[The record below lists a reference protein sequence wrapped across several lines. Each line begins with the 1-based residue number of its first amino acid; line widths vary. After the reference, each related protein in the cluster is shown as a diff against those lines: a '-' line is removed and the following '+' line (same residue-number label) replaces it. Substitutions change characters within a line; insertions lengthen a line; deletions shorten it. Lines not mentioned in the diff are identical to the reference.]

1 MEEKM
6 PDHLFVGK
14 SVPRT
19 IEADKVTGKAVYID
33 DLKRPGMLYGKILYS
48 NHAHARIKSIDIFK
62 AKQLEGVRTVLTG
75 QDIPDVRVGFLKD
88 QTVLKKDV
96 VRQYRDEVAA
106 VAAISPEIAE
116 EAISLIKVEYE
127 KLPAVFDPFEA
138 MKQESSLVHE
148 IDARGRP
155 LKSNILPLPW
165 KFETGDMEQAREDS
179 VYTSKDTVSTTWV
192 NQCCMGTSGCIAEFD
207 QNSNLTLYDQT
218 NVIFGHIGRITE
230 YFSQI
235 GLRGKK
241 IRVVNPVVGGSF
253 GTKLDTDIYE
263 FIAIQLA
270 LKTKKPVRV
279 LFDREEEFK
288 ALPPRQPAV
297 FTIEQGCDKEG
308 KLIFRHC
315 EAILDN
321 GAYTSWGATTPS
333 VMMMPMSSLYR
344 VPNVYFKAT
353 CVYTN
358 NIYAQAMRG
367 YGNPQATFAVETS
380 MDTLAEEA
388 GIDPAEFRLINRNRP
403 GDQTPMKLKITSCG
417 LEECIKAVKE
427 KLNWDEKQG
436 KQNGRGV
443 GMASLIHV
451 AGGARVTKSDGHGI
465 MIKLDEYGHVD
476 VIESGTDQG
485 QGSPTV
491 ISQIVAEALGVRP
504 EDVFL
509 TFGDTALALWDAG
522 THASRHTFMAG
533 NAAIGACAKAKRQ
546 ILEMAVDLMPKIIKM
561 GLKRKKRKDPEFVEP
576 DLDFGLI
583 ANPEDLDI
591 RDRMIFPKKEPDHP
605 YFNLPLAQILQNGLL
620 VGTGQSKVVMAEEFY
635 DPPTEMLNWE
645 MKGNLSMTY
654 AFGASGVEVE
664 VDEQTGEVKILNL
677 IAAHDVGK
685 AMNPTLLLGQIYG
698 AAYTGVGYGLTE
710 EIKVRNGRV
719 MNPSFRD
726 YQMLTAM
733 DVVPIEVVIIEPIDE
748 AGPYGAKGVGEPGLV
763 PTAPA
768 IDNAVYDAVGVRIT
782 DLPITPEKI
791 LTALK
796 EKK

>member
-1 MEEKM
+1 M
-6 PDHLFVGK
+6 PDNLFVGK
-14 SVPRT
+14 SIPRT
-19 IEADKVTGKAVYID
+19 IESDKVTGKAVYIN

-48 NHAHARIKSIDIFK
+48 THVHARIKRIDTSR
-62 AKQLEGVRTVLTG
+62 AERLQGVRAVLTG

-96 VRQYRDEVAA
+96 VRQFRDEVAA

-116 EAISLIKVEYE
+116 EALSLIEVEYE
-127 KLPAVFDPFEA
+127 NLPAVFDPFEA
-138 MKQESSLVHE
+138 MKEGAPLIHE
-148 IDARGRP
+148 TDARGRP
-155 LKSNILPLPW
+155 VKSNILPLPW
-165 KFETGDMEQAREDS
+165 KFAVGDMEQARKDAAYITKDS
-179 VYTSKDTVSTTWV
+179 VSTTWI

-207 QNSNLTLYDQT
+207 QNNHLTLYDQT
-218 NVIFGHIGRITE
+218 NVIFGHISRISE
-230 YFSQI
+230 YFERI
-235 GLRGKK
+235 GLAGKK

-270 LKTKKPVRV
+270 LKTRKPVKII
-279 LFDREEEFK
+279 FDREEEFR

-297 FTIEQGCDKEG
+297 FTIEQGCDREG
-308 KLIFRHC
+308 RLIFRHC

-333 VMMMPMSSLYR
+333 VMIMPMSSLYR

-380 MDTLAEEA
+380 MDSLAEAA
-388 GIDPAEFRLINRNRP
+388 GIDPAEFRFINRNRP
-403 GDQTPMKLKITSCG
+403 GDETPMKLKITSCG
-417 LEECIKAVKE
+417 LEECITAVKE
-427 KLNWDEKQG
+427 KLQWDQKRG
-436 KQNGRGV
+436 KQKGRGM

-465 MIKLDEYGHVD
+465 MVKLDEFGHVD

-491 ISQIVAEALGVRP
+491 ISQIIAETLGVRP

-533 NAAIGACAKAKRQ
+533 NAAIIACGKAKRQ
-546 ILEMAVDLMPKIIKM
+546 ILDMAVELIPKIVK
-561 GLKRKKRKDPEFVEP
+561 GNFKRMKRKDPEFVEP
-576 DLDFGLI
+576 DLDYGLI
-583 ANPEDLDI
+583 ADPEDMDI
-591 RDRMIFPKKEPDHP
+591 RDRMIFPTKEPDHP
-605 YFNLPLAQILQNGLL
+605 YFKVPIAAILQNGLH
-620 VGTGQSKVVMAEEFY
+620 VGIGESRVVAAEAFY
-635 DPPTEMLNWE
+635 DPPTEMLNRD

-654 AFGASGVEVE
+654 AFGTSGVEVE
-664 VDEQTGEVKILNL
+664 VDEETGEVKILKL
-677 IAAHDVGK
+677 VSAHDVGK

-733 DVVPIEVVIIEPIDE
+733 DVVPIEPVIVEPGDKD
-748 AGPYGAKGVGEPGLV
+748 GPYGAKGVGEPGLV

-768 IDNAVYDAVGVRIT
+768 IANAIYDAIGVRIR

-791 LTALK
+791 LTALRERK
-796 EKK
+796 